1 MSNSDISEI
10 VRAAVQAA
18 LNTQAQALE
27 QQFQELEGRIGA
39 ISLTNTEVKAYEAIS
54 IDTSIKCEEPLDVV
68 KSIPEF
74 DGKQENY
81 VSWRQAANA
90 AYTVFKPFNGSSR
103 HYQAVAIIRN
113 KIRGNADA
121 VLASFN
127 TVLNF
132 EAIVA
137 RLDFTYAD
145 KTRVRVIQQQLGTMR
160 QGELSLN

>member
-1 MSNSDISEI
+1 M
-10 VRAAVQAA
+10 
-18 LNTQAQALE
+18 
-27 QQFQELEGRIGA
+27 
-39 ISLTNTEVKAYEAIS
+39 
-54 IDTSIKCEEPLDVV
+54 
-68 KSIPEF
+68 
-74 DGKQENY
+74 
-81 VSWRQAANA
+81 
-90 AYTVFKPFNGSSR
+90 
-103 HYQAVAIIRN
+103 RN